1 MEVRPTHPVL
11 LPAIFTMAPG
21 ATRLTA
27 LQIRPI
33 PLTADRLGPVSGYS
47 DPGAWIT
54 EILAPALGAA
64 RLTSRVHPL
73 LPRMTR
79 SGRLAIPIWATARAD
94 GTARHIDAPDA
105 LHELAGE
112 LGDSRFASHVM
123 ATVRAAL
130 ATEPFAQRIVGDELR
145 MLALKEDRL
154 STDPMGDRPTVI
166 ALLPET
172 FTLNELQQAI
182 AATLGIHADEMES
195 SSNFRRRLQEF
206 VHRGV
211 LQEASAPRDAAT
223 TERAGRPPRHYRFDP
238 VGWQRWLHEHR
249 ARGSRG
255 ARDEGGWSD
264 AAIMNHSP
272 DSPMRRFEHDLAE
285 RTRAFAP
292 EPGRTGAPP
301 STPDADE
308 RLARLERM
316 MRAME
321 KRLDGGDAIP

>member
-1 MEVRPTHPVL
+1 
-11 LPAIFTMAPG
+11 
-21 ATRLTA
+21 
-27 LQIRPI
+27 
-33 PLTADRLGPVSGYS
+33 
-47 DPGAWIT
+47 
-54 EILAPALGAA
+54 
-64 RLTSRVHPL
+64 
-73 LPRMTR
+73 
-79 SGRLAIPIWATARAD
+79 
-94 GTARHIDAPDA
+94 
-105 LHELAGE
+105 
-112 LGDSRFASHVM
+112 
-123 ATVRAAL
+123 
-130 ATEPFAQRIVGDELR
+130 
-145 MLALKEDRL
+145 
-154 STDPMGDRPTVI
+154 VI

-182 AATLGIHADEMES
+182 ATTLGIHADEMES

-211 LQEASAPRDAAT
+211 LQETSAPRDAAT
-223 TERAGRPPRHYRFDP
+223 VERAGRPPRHYRFDP

-264 AAIMNHSP
+264 AAIMNYSP
-272 DSPMRRFEHDLAE
+272 ASPPRRLEHDLAE
-285 RTRAFAP
+285 RARALASG
-292 EPGRTGAPP
+292 PGRADEPS

>member
-1 MEVRPTHPVL
+1 MDVRPTDPVL
-11 LPAIFTMAPG
+11 LPAIFTIAPG
-21 ATRLTA
+21 APRLTA
-27 LQIRPI
+27 LRIRPI
-33 PLTADRLGPVSGYS
+33 PLTADRLDPVSSFS
-47 DPGAWIT
+47 DPSAWIT

-73 LPRMTR
+73 LPRMTH
-79 SGRLAIPIWATARAD
+79 SGRLAIPVWATARAD
-94 GTARHIDAPDA
+94 GTAQHIDAPEA

-154 STDPMGDRPTVI
+154 STDPMSDRPTVI

-182 AATLGIHADEMES
+182 ATTLGIHADEMES

-211 LQEASAPRDAAT
+211 L
-223 TERAGRPPRHYRFDP
+223 
-238 VGWQRWLHEHR
+238 
-249 ARGSRG
+249 
-255 ARDEGGWSD
+255 
-264 AAIMNHSP
+264 
-272 DSPMRRFEHDLAE
+272 
-285 RTRAFAP
+285 
-292 EPGRTGAPP
+292 
-301 STPDADE
+301 
-308 RLARLERM
+308 
-316 MRAME
+316 
-321 KRLDGGDAIP
+321 